1 MKRVEPRLLTPYYPI
16 PTAPDCF
23 VCVTLCEA
31 TCYSLRYGFAKGG
44 ASLIA
49 TGAIAMVEP
58 LNTCR
63 AFRTRAYTRRFTYWQ
78 SGQTIQIVKERWV
91 RQTQKKN

>member
-1 MKRVEPRLLTPYYPI
+1 MTPYYPI

-31 TCYSLRYGFAKGG
+31 TYYASLRITKGG
-44 ASLIA
+44 ASLMS

-58 LNTCR
+58 LNTRR

-78 SGQTIQIVKERWV
+78 SGQTIQIVKEQWV
-91 RQTQKKN
+91 RQTQK